1 MQIPTAAISSKPRGA
16 FLFVTGSILPGRVF
30 GRDRD
35 ADLDRDH
42 AGEQRRATGLPG
54 LAGPLAGGGRAARFG
69 WLELIYDDHDTPS
82 LLASLWLAIL
92 AVMVTFT
99 CLGLWLLSA
108 VT

>member
-1 MQIPTAAISSKPRGA
+1 V

-35 ADLDRDH
+35 ADLDRGH

-54 LAGPLAGGGRAARFG
+54 LAGH
-69 WLELIYDDHDTPS
+69 DHDTPS
-82 LLASLWLAIL
+82 LLASLSLAIL
-92 AVMVTFT
+92 AAMVTFA